1 MYFLIFCDKLF
12 KNYDIYL
19 VKDVLPVIL
28 GSQLKNAIISGS
40 NNISKYK
47 KQVNELNIFP
57 VPDGDTGTNMSMTI
71 GAAAEEMK
79 KLEDSTPASQVA
91 KKAASSMLRGARGNS
106 GVILS
111 LLFRGISKGLEGREE
126 ISAEDLVAALELGV
140 EEAYKAVMKPTEG
153 TILTVARV
161 AAERGRE
168 ALELGSDPIQ
178 VWDAVCMG
186 AADALEETPEL
197 LPVLKKAGVV
207 DAGGQGLCLIFEG
220 MLSVF
225 RSGIVLE
232 CGLSEEE
239 KAQETAE
246 FFRNVAAE
254 FDSEINFT
262 YCTEFVVGRD
272 PEVQKDPLEL
282 RLFLETIGDCVVV
295 VDDDEIIKTHVH
307 TENPGD
313 ALQAALQYGQL
324 LTVKIE
330 NMKEQHRK
338 AAEENEAAKAAAQ
351 EKPQEERKTL
361 EPQAPTEEVGFISV
375 AAGEGLQSLFRDL
388 GCANVVSGGQTM
400 NPSTED
406 LLEAILAT
414 PAKKVFVLPNNKNIL
429 MAAEQTI
436 PLATDREVIVI
447 PTRTIPQGLSA
458 MLAFDPDADADTNK
472 EAMLEAASNVDTGL
486 VTFAARDSEYGG
498 HTIRHGDILG
508 LKNGKLEYIEK
519 DPVSACVK
527 VTRSF
532 ASKHTSFVTLIYGEG
547 ITQEQAEEAKRTL
560 ENKLHSDVEITLVDG
575 GQPVYYF
582 IISVE

>member
-1 MYFLIFCDKLF
+1 MFCVKLV
-12 KNYDIYL
+12 KNYDIDL

-71 GAAAEEMK
+71 GAASEEMK
-79 KLEDSTPASQVA
+79 RLDDSANAAQVA

-111 LLFRGISKGLEGREE
+111 LLFRGISKGLEGKEE
-126 ISAEDLVAALELGV
+126 ISAEDLVTALELGV
-140 EEAYKAVMKPTEG
+140 DEAYKAVMKPTEG

-161 AAERGRE
+161 GAERGRE
-168 ALELGSDPIQ
+168 ALELGSDPVQ

-186 AADALEETPEL
+186 AADALEDTPNL

-232 CGLSEEE
+232 CGLTEEE
-239 KAQETAE
+239 KAEETAE

-262 YCTEFVVGRD
+262 YCTEFIVGRD

-338 AAEENEAAKAAAQ
+338 AAEENEAAKAAQQPA
-351 EKPQEERKTL
+351 KEERKPL
-361 EPQAPTEEVGFISV
+361 EPQEPTEEVGFISV
-375 AAGEGLQSLFRDL
+375 AAGKGLQELFQDL

-406 LLEAILAT
+406 LLEAVLAT

-429 MAAEQTI
+429 MAAEQTV

-458 MLAFDPDADADTNK
+458 MLAFDPDSDADANK

-486 VTFAARDSEYGG
+486 VTFAARDSEYDG

-519 DPVSACVK
+519 DPVAACVR

-547 ITQEQAEEAKRTL
+547 VSQEQAEEAKRIL
-560 ENKLHSDVEITLVDG
+560 ENKLHSDVEITLVNG

>member
-1 MYFLIFCDKLF
+1 M
-12 KNYDIYL
+12 
-19 VKDVLPVIL
+19 IL

-40 NNISKYK
+40 NNISKFK

-79 KLEDSTPASQVA
+79 KLEDSATASQVA

-168 ALELGSDPIQ
+168 ALELGSDPVQ
-178 VWDAVCMG
+178 VWDAACMG
-186 AADALEETPEL
+186 AANALEETPEL

-239 KAQETAE
+239 KAQDTEE

-262 YCTEFVVGRD
+262 YCTEFIVGRD

-338 AAEENEAAKAAAQ
+338 AAEENETAKTAAQ
-351 EKPQEERKTL
+351 EKAKAERKPL
-361 EPQAPTEEVGFISV
+361 ERQEPTEEVGFISV
-375 AAGEGLQSLFRDL
+375 AAGEGLQSLFLDL

-406 LLEAILAT
+406 LLEAVLAT

-429 MAAEQTI
+429 MAAEQTV

-458 MLAFDPDADADTNK
+458 MLAFDPDADADSNK

-486 VTFAARDSEYGG
+486 VTFAARDSEYDG

-519 DPVSACVK
+519 DPVAACVR

-532 ASKHTSFVTLIYGEG
+532 ASKHTSFITLIYGEG
-547 ITQEQAEEAKRTL
+547 ITQEQAEKAKRTL
-560 ENKLHSDVEITLVDG
+560 ENKLHSDVEITLVNG